1 MIKKI
6 LEAIKE
12 LVTEANFDCTNS
24 GIALQAMDTS
34 HVSLVGLFLRADGW
48 EHFRCDRCVA
58 WRRRTPSPLTP
69 RAPERS
75 RSASISAR

>member
-1 MIKKI
+1 VRRQQ
-6 LEAIKE
+6 E

-48 EHFRCDRCVA
+48 EHFRCDR
-58 WRRRTPSPLTP
+58 
-69 RAPERS
+69 
-75 RSASISAR
+75 